1 MCIALDVFKDRL
13 LMNISAWSGFIYQKP
28 QASISPRALPF
39 SGDILDDGEGDNTW
53 RLYKHPGDSGVPDR
67 LSQSVVT
74 ASEHAKLFRTVH
86 ESILAYCGS
95 RGKVSAQK
103 LLDIYERYMAW
114 KDGLPHALRE
124 LDNDPLPHVLFL
136 Q

>member
-1 MCIALDVFKDRL
+1 M
-13 LMNISAWSGFIYQKP
+13 LMRISAWSGFIYQKP
-28 QASISPRALPF
+28 QAYISPRALPF
-39 SGDILDDGEGDNTW
+39 PGDSFNAGEGDGTW
-53 RLYKHPGDSGVPDR
+53 RLYKQPGDSDVPDH
-67 LSQSVVT
+67 LSLSVMT

-103 LLDIYERYMAW
+103 LLEIYERYMAW
-114 KDGLPHALRE
+114 KDELPPALRD